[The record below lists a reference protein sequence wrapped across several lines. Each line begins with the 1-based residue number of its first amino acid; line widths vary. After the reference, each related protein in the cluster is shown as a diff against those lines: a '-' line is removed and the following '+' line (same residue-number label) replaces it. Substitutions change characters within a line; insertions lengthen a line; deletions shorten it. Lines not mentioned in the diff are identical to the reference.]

1 MTDTI
6 VDGVHALDFVI
17 PRGATGADGPAG
29 PEGPVGPAGPT
40 GAAESIAVRS
50 TTTGQSGEEA
60 SVTETVQDGIHYLDF
75 VIPRGETGPAGGE
88 LPVVTAYSL
97 ITARTTIPAGTTQMV
112 PLQIIRSHNVSDGGN
127 RLIVNEAGT
136 YMVSFG
142 LYSSSGNGSFSIAS
156 DTERN
161 VYPIETGGLSS
172 MIMIKLLNAGE
183 SIYAE
188 VEAGAS
194 DVVLGSPNG
203 ADGYLTITRI
213 GPRI

>member
-1 MTDTI
+1 M
-6 VDGVHALDFVI
+6 
-17 PRGATGADGPAG
+17 
-29 PEGPVGPAGPT
+29 
-40 GAAESIAVRS
+40 VRS
-50 TTTGQSGEEA
+50 TTTGQPGEDA
-60 SVTETVQDGIHYLDF
+60 SVTDTLQDGVHYLDF
-75 VIPRGETGPAGGE
+75 VIPRGEPGPAGGE
-88 LPVVTAYSL
+88 PPLVAAYSL

-112 PLQIIRSHNVSDGGN
+112 PLQIVRSYNVADGGN

-136 YMVSFG
+136 YLVNFG
-142 LYSSSGNGSFSIAS
+142 LYSSAGSGSFAIVS

-172 MIMIKLLNAGE
+172 MIMIKTLNAGE

-213 GPRI
+213 GPMM